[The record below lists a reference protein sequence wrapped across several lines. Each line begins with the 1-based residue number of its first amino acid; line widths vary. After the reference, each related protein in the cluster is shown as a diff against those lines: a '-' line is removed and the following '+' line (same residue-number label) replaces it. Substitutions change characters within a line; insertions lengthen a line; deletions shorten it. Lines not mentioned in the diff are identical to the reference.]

1 MAEGN
6 NAGSNVVHNDI
17 KSIGIV
23 EEMKTSYL
31 DYAMSVIVSRAL
43 PDARDGLKP
52 VHRRILYAMYES
64 GTHYN
69 KPYRKSARIVGEV
82 MGKYHPHGDT
92 AIYDSLARMAQD
104 FSLRL
109 PLINGQGNF
118 GSIDGDSPAAM
129 RYTEV
134 KLERVTHSMLD
145 DIDKQT
151 VPFIANYDGSETEP
165 AVLPTR
171 FPNLYANGSEG
182 IAVGMATSIPPHNLG
197 ELLDAT
203 IAIIHNPEITIDE
216 LMVIVP
222 APDFPTGAY
231 IIRNSGIAK
240 AMHTGYGAIKIRSKA
255 TTELMKNGKGV
266 IIITEIPYQVNKANL
281 IETIADLVKE
291 KKIDGITEIRDESN
305 KDGIRIVIETRK
317 DANAEVILN
326 QIYKFT
332 QAEMNFSAN
341 ILALLNGRP
350 EHMNLKKA
358 LVAFIDFRADVITKR
373 TQYLLN
379 KVKDKAHIL
388 IGLCVAV
395 DFIDEVVR
403 IIRASKDTA
412 EARNSLLA
420 TTWNAGKVTALI
432 SLVSDRR
439 NEIINEQFKFTE
451 EQVRAILEMRLAKLT
466 GLERDSI
473 VKELMTLADDIHK
486 YTEILTD
493 NVVFTKLMI
502 DELVEVKERFAT
514 PRRSEILDDADE
526 IDMESLIKKE
536 DIVVSYTTNG
546 YIKRS
551 SLSEYNTQKR
561 GGKGKVTMKT
571 NEEDTIAQ
579 TFLANTHTDILF
591 FTNIGRVYKLKGYR
605 IPEGSF
611 QSKGRAIVNLLSMQ
625 SGEAVSNF
633 LAIPESGDDHI
644 NLIFST
650 KNGMIR
656 RSDLE
661 DFQTVNANGKIAISL
676 DEGDSLVNVQ
686 IADDTQH
693 ILLAS
698 KMGQAIRFPVES
710 IRVIKSRNSQGVTG
724 MRLENLDEVVSMSI
738 INNQGNVDENQLEQ
752 FLSIPQSKRCTI
764 LTMEVRQLET
774 LVHSTGLTVEIL
786 QMLAQKEE
794 FLLTITENGFGK
806 RTSTHEY
813 RITHRGGKGVKNIIT
828 SKRNGFVKESFIAQN
843 ENDVIIASSSGKIVR
858 CNAGTISITGRSAQG
873 VKIISLESNERVTSV
888 TKVDGSKED
897 EQEFEETNTEL

>member
-1 MAEGN
+1 MNEKP
-6 NAGSNVVHNDI
+6 SYTDV
-17 KSIGIV
+17 KSIAIV
-23 EEMKTSYL
+23 DEMKSSYL

-64 GTHYN
+64 NCHHN
-69 KPYRKSARIVGEV
+69 KPYKKSARIVGEV
-82 MGKYHPHGDT
+82 MGKYHPHGDS
-92 AIYDSLARMAQD
+92 AIYDSLVRMAQE

-109 PLINGQGNF
+109 PLIDGQGNF
-118 GSIDGDSPAAM
+118 GSIDNDSPAAM
-129 RYTEV
+129 RYTESR
-134 KLERVTHSMLD
+134 LEKVAHTMLE

-151 VPFIANYDGSETEP
+151 VSFTPNYDGSEHEP

-203 IAIIHNPEITIDE
+203 IAIIHNPEMTIDE
-216 LMVIVP
+216 LMAFVP

-231 IIRNSGIAK
+231 IIRNSGISK
-240 AMHTGYGAIKIRSKA
+240 AMHTGYGQIKIRSKA
-255 TTELMKNGKGV
+255 TTEVMKNGKGV
-266 IIITEIPYQVNKANL
+266 IIITEIPYQVVKSNL
-281 IETIADLVKE
+281 IQAIADLVKE

-332 QAEMNFSAN
+332 QAEVNFSAN
-341 ILALLNGRP
+341 ILALLNGKP
-350 EHMNLKKA
+350 EQMNLKKA
-358 LVAFIDFRADVITKR
+358 LVAFIDFRTQVITKR
-373 TQYLLN
+373 TQFLLN
-379 KVKDKAHIL
+379 KVKDKAHVL

-412 EARNSLLA
+412 EARNSLLS
-420 TTWNAGKVTALI
+420 TTWNAEKVISLI
-432 SLVSDRR
+432 SLVSDKR
-439 NEIINEQFKFTE
+439 NEVTSNQFKFTE

-473 VKELMTLADDIHK
+473 VKELEALAGEIHK

-493 NVVFTKLMI
+493 HAVFTKLMI
-502 DELVEVKERFAT
+502 DELVEVKEKFAT

-526 IDMESLIKKE
+526 IDIESLIHKE
-536 DIVVSYTTNG
+536 DIVVCYTANG

-561 GGKGKVTMKT
+561 GGKGKVSMKT
-571 NEEDTIAQ
+571 NDEDSIAQ
-579 TFLANTHTDILF
+579 TFIANTHTDILF

-605 IPEGSF
+605 IPEGSA

-625 SGEAVSNF
+625 STEAVSNF
-633 LAIPESGDDHI
+633 LAIPEGNDDHT
-644 NLIFST
+644 NLIFAT
-650 KNGMIR
+650 KNGMVR
-656 RSDLE
+656 RSNLE
-661 DFQTVNANGKIAISL
+661 DFKNVNANGKIAISL
-676 DEGDSLVNVQ
+676 DESDTLVNVQ
-686 IADDTQH
+686 IAHDSQH

-698 KMGQAIRFPVES
+698 RVGQAIRFPIES
-710 IRVIKSRNSQGVTG
+710 IRVIKSRSSQGIIG
-724 MRLENLDEVVSMSI
+724 MRLEHHDEVVSLSI
-738 INNQGNVDENQLEQ
+738 INNQGNVEEKQLEQ
-752 FLSIPQSKRCTI
+752 FLSISQSSRSKI
-764 LTMEVRQLET
+764 LNMNENQLKNLSESSNLDVQT
-774 LVHSTGLTVEIL
+774 L
-786 QMLAQKEE
+786 QFLAQKEE

-813 RITHRGGKGVKNIIT
+813 RITNRGGKGVRNIIT
-828 SKRNGFVKESFIAQN
+828 SKRNGFVKASFIAQN
-843 ENDVIIASSSGKIVR
+843 ENDVIISADSGKNVR
-858 CNAGTISITGRSAQG
+858 CSAESISITGRSAQG
-873 VKIISLESNERVTSV
+873 VKIISLDGTDKVISVIKVEAGEVEEEVHIES
-888 TKVDGSKED
+888 
-897 EQEFEETNTEL
+897 